1 MKQIN
6 SFDIFDTLLART
18 VKEPTDIFKIIEN
31 KLGYSNFKNIRIQA
45 QSQSDNTIDNIYDQF
60 KLITNESDNNIN
72 ILKNYEIQTELENT
86 IPIISNILKIKN
98 DDIYVSDM
106 YLDHNNIIKLLKYHN
121 INTDNNKLY
130 VSSNGKYSGKIWDK
144 LVKEYNINTHTGDNM
159 YSDIIMANKFGINTN
174 YTQIYKFSAL
184 EDLLIE
190 GNFELCTL
198 FRRFRLCNP
207 YDESSIEYKV
217 YDQQIQ
223 YNIPILLFICKQL
236 SIILDTENRDT
247 ILFLSRDGCLIY
259 KIFKKLYPQ
268 YNSHYIY
275 SSRIINQ
282 SNNSDYILYLKQ
294 YYNKDKCIIFD
305 LHGSFDSARNMFLN
319 EFGHLPRVFIFD
331 LSKPQNLYPNMT
343 FITHHSNKIEILN
356 QDMIGSLIN
365 FINNKPINM
374 PTENPL
380 KYIKIMHDTVES
392 FISYSE
398 NYKLNLN
405 NTIFNDK
412 GFWSKYYIQ
421 YVITANIIMPNNHND
436 HSNNLL
442 TTLAN
447 KYNSDKGSTYKCA
460 HYYTQIYQE
469 ILSDLMYC
477 NNKINNINNM
487 DLLEI
492 GLNRDN
498 YFDIPSLLMWNEYF
512 NGNINI
518 TGFDIEEAFL
528 QFNSKYNNINI
539 VIGDQSNELDLQKLK
554 DKKYDIIIDDG
565 YHASKHQQISFKT
578 LWDSVKSNGYYIIE
592 DLHYQPIAENCI
604 KTKTLF
610 EQWKNNNWI
619 ECDYIT
625 ASEIE
630 SIKKDI
636 ESINFYDSKST
647 LWGDST
653 KNALVYIKKK

>member
-106 YLDHNNIIKLLKYHN
+106 YLDYNNIIKLLKYHN

-184 EDLLIE
+184 EDLLIKD
-190 GNFELCTL
+190 NFELCTL
-198 FRRFRLCNP
+198 FRRFRLSNP

-247 ILFLSRDGCLIY
+247 VLFLSRDGCLIY

-331 LSKPQNLYPNMT
+331 LSKLQNLYPNMT

-421 YVITANIIMPNNHND
+421 QVITANIIMSNNHGD
-436 HSNNLL
+436 HSNNML

-469 ILSDLMYC
+469 ILSDLMYYY
-477 NNKINNINNM
+477 NKINNINNI

-604 KTKTLF
+604 KTKMLF